1 MEYSNCIFIIP
12 VQGVLFINSQG
23 GMLLYIF
30 DMGIC
35 IPGRDV
41 ECIAFLLYIRFV

>member
-1 MEYSNCIFIIP
+1 
-12 VQGVLFINSQG
+12 
-23 GMLLYIF
+23 MLLYIF

-41 ECIAFLLYIRFV
+41 ECIAFLLYIRFVCGQ